1 MKISDMDLEFLET
14 VVTERIDQH
23 VAAHRE
29 ATKASRELLA
39 KLDRRYWEVLENLSE
54 EDAEAIHEFHDHSF
68 WMLAEEEKT
77 LYKCGV
83 LDGLR
88 IAKFILELE

>member
-1 MKISDMDLEFLET
+1 MKISDMDLEFLEMAA
-14 VVTERIDQH
+14 TERIDQH
-23 VAAHRE
+23 VAANRE
-29 ATKASRELLA
+29 ATKSSRELLA

-68 WMLAEEEKT
+68 WLMAEEEKT

>member
-1 MKISDMDLEFLET
+1 MKLNDTDFEFLEFAA
-14 VVTERIDQH
+14 TERIDQQ
-23 VAAHRE
+23 VAANRE
-29 ATKASRELLA
+29 TTQASRELLA
-39 KLDRRYWEVLENLSE
+39 KLDRRYWEVLENLSD
-54 EDAEAIHEFHDHSF
+54 EDAEAIHECHDHSF

>member
-1 MKISDMDLEFLET
+1 MKLNDTDLEFLEFAA
-14 VVTERIDQH
+14 TERIDQH
-23 VAAHRE
+23 VAANRK
-29 ATKASRELLA
+29 ATQASRELLA

-68 WMLAEEEKT
+68 WMMAEEEKT

>member
-1 MKISDMDLEFLET
+1 MKLNDTDLEFLEFAA
-14 VVTERIDQH
+14 TERIDQH
-23 VAAHRE
+23 VAANRE

-39 KLDRRYWEVLENLSE
+39 KLDQRYWDVLGNLTE
-54 EDAEAIHEFHDHSF
+54 EDAEAIQEFHDHSF

-88 IAKFILELE
+88 IAKIILELE

>member
-1 MKISDMDLEFLET
+1 MKLNDTDLEFLET

-23 VAAHRE
+23 VAANRE
-29 ATKASRELLA
+29 ATKADRELLA
-39 KLDRRYWEVLENLSE
+39 KLDQHYWEVLEKLSE
-54 EDAEAIHEFHDHSF
+54 EDADAIHEFHDHSF
-68 WMLAEEEKT
+68 WMMAEEEKT

-88 IAKFILELE
+88 LAKSILELE

>member
-1 MKISDMDLEFLET
+1 MKLNDTDLEFLEFAA
-14 VVTERIDQH
+14 TERIDQH
-23 VAAHRE
+23 VAANRK
-29 ATKASRELLA
+29 ATQDSRELLA
-39 KLDRRYWEVLENLSE
+39 KLDRRYWEVLENLTE

-68 WMLAEEEKT
+68 WLMAEEEKT

>member
-23 VAAHRE
+23 VAANRE
-29 ATKASRELLA
+29 ATKPGRELLA
-39 KLDRRYWEVLENLSE
+39 KLDQRYWDVLGNLTE

-68 WMLAEEEKT
+68 WLMAEEEKT

-88 IAKFILELE
+88 LAKIILELE

>member
-1 MKISDMDLEFLET
+1 MKISDMDLEFLEMAA
-14 VVTERIDQH
+14 TERIDQH
-23 VAAHRE
+23 VAANRE
-29 ATKASRELLA
+29 VTKADRELLA
-39 KLDRRYWEVLENLSE
+39 KLDQRYWEVLENLSD

-68 WMLAEEEKT
+68 WLMADEEKT

-88 IAKFILELE
+88 LAKFILELE